1 MIAVLENVVG
11 TISNFFWGPPLF
23 IGVLGTGLYLTI
35 AFKGAYQRN
44 WGFHWQNTFG
54 KMFAGKGEGEGTVSG
69 FAAACTAI
77 ASTIG
82 TGNISGVAVAI
93 TMGGP
98 GALFWMWMTAL
109 VGMSTKAAEIIL
121 GQRYRVKFESI
132 DEYLCGRNYVL
143 KNAMSW
149 GGLAVVLAWQGM
161 LTAPWS
167 LLVQTNAVA
176 DGFEQAFG
184 LPPIVAIVLVVSTL
198 GVTIIGGVRRIAAVA
213 DKVVP
218 FMAMFYIVAGILLV
232 FKNYALIPAVF
243 GGIVRHAFTPIAPV
257 GGFAGASVAMATRWG
272 IARGVYSNESGMG
285 SGMGAH
291 AAAIT
296 DHPVR
301 QASWGW
307 GENLIDTIIVCTIT
321 GFSILF
327 TQVHITHPNA
337 DGAALTTAAFQV
349 AFGPIGGYVVALAG
363 LLFAWTTLLSS
374 YYANEKSVNYCFG
387 DTALNKVMTKVFI
400 VYFLAPMFLA
410 GADTGLLWLV
420 TDTATIIGV
429 VATLVIIWVL
439 RGEILRLHNDFY
451 DRYLPALERG
461 ENPPHVSYV
470 SKP

>member
-1 MIAVLENVVG
+1 MVAVLENIVG

-23 IGVLGTGLYLTI
+23 IMVLGTGLYLTI
-35 AFKGAYQRN
+35 VTKGVYQLRFAFHAK
-44 WGFHWQNTFG
+44 NTFG

-82 TGNISGVAVAI
+82 TGNVAGVAVAI
-93 TMGGP
+93 TYGGP

-109 VGMSTKAAEIIL
+109 VGMATKAAEIIL

-143 KNAMSW
+143 KNAMGW
-149 GGLAVVLAWQGM
+149 HGLAVVLAWQGM

-176 DGFEQAFG
+176 GSFSQAFG
-184 LPPIVAIVLVVSTL
+184 LAPMVGIVLVITTL
-198 GVTIIGGVRRIAAVA
+198 GVTIIGGVRRIASVA

-218 FMAMFYIVAGILLV
+218 FMAILYIVGGVLLIL
-232 FKNYALIPAVF
+232 KNFTLIPAVF
-243 GGIVRHAFTPIAPV
+243 GSIIKYAFTPIAPV
-257 GGFAGASVAMATRWG
+257 GGFAGASVALATRWG
-272 IARGVYSNESGMG
+272 VARGVYSNESGMG

-307 GENLIDTIIVCTIT
+307 GENFIDTIVVCSIT

-327 TQVHITHPNA
+327 TNVHITTDA
-337 DGAALTTAAFQV
+337 QGAALTTAAFQA
-349 AFGPIGGYVVALAG
+349 AFGAIGGYVVAIAG
-363 LLFAWTTLLSS
+363 LLFAWTTLLSA

-387 DTALNKVMTKVFI
+387 DTALNRTMTKVFI

-429 VATLVIIWVL
+429 VATIVIIWAT
-439 RGEILRLHNDFY
+439 RKEILRLHNDFY

-461 ENPPHVSYV
+461 EKPPVVSYV
-470 SKP
+470 TKP

>member
-1 MIAVLENVVG
+1 MLAVIENIVG

-35 AFKGAYQRN
+35 GFKGVYQTRLK
-44 WGFHWQNTFG
+44 FHYDNTFG
-54 KMFAGKGEGEGTVSG
+54 KMFAGKGEGEGTLSG

-82 TGNISGVAVAI
+82 TGNISGVATAI
-93 TMGGP
+93 IMGGP

-143 KNAMSW
+143 KNAMGW
-149 GGLAVVLAWQGM
+149 HGLALVLSVQGL

-184 LPPIVAIVLVVSTL
+184 LPAMVAIILVVVSL
-198 GVTIIGGVRRIAAVA
+198 GITIIGGVHRIAAVA

-218 FMAMFYIVAGILLV
+218 FMAVFYIIAGIALI
-232 FKNYALIPAVF
+232 FKNYSLIPSVF
-243 GGIVRHAFTPIAPV
+243 GAIFRHAFTPIAPV

-307 GENLIDTIIVCTIT
+307 GENFIDTIMVCTIT
-321 GFSILF
+321 GLSILF
-327 TQVHITHPNA
+327 TQAHVVSDA
-337 DGAALTTAAFQV
+337 DGAGLTTAAFQL
-349 AFGPIGGYVVALAG
+349 AFGPIGGWVVALAG
-363 LLFAWTTLLSS
+363 LLFAWTTLLSA
-374 YYANEKSVNYCFG
+374 YYGNEKSVNYVFG
-387 DTALNKVMTKVFI
+387 DTQLNKVMTKVFI

-461 ENPPHVSYV
+461 ENPPVVSFV

>member
-1 MIAVLENVVG
+1 MLTMLENVVG
-11 TISNFFWGPPLF
+11 AISNFFWGPPLF
-23 IGVLGTGLYLTI
+23 IMVLGTGLYLTI

-44 WGFHWQNTFG
+44 WGFHWKNTFG

-82 TGNISGVAVAI
+82 TGNVSGVAVAI

-98 GALFWMWMTAL
+98 GAIFWMWMTAM

-132 DEYLCGRNYVL
+132 DEYLCGRNYVM
-143 KNAMSW
+143 KNAMGW
-149 GGLAVVLAWQGM
+149 HGLAFVLAWQAV

-176 DGFEQAFG
+176 DSLNQAFG
-184 LPPIVAIVLVVSTL
+184 LPVMFGILFVIISL
-198 GVTIIGGVRRIAAVA
+198 GVTIIGGVRRIASVA
-213 DKVVP
+213 DKIVP
-218 FMAMFYIVAGILLV
+218 FMAALYIIGGILLV
-232 FKNYALIPAVF
+232 LKNYALIPSVF
-243 GGIVRHAFTPIAPV
+243 ASIVRHAFTPIAPV
-257 GGFAGASVAMATRWG
+257 GGFAGASVAAATRWG

-291 AAAIT
+291 AAAVT

-307 GENLIDTIIVCTIT
+307 GENLIDTLIVCTIT
-321 GFSILF
+321 GFAILF

-349 AFGPIGGYVVALAG
+349 AFGQFGGYVVAVAS
-363 LLFAWTTLLSS
+363 LLFAWTTLLSA
-374 YYANEKSVNYCFG
+374 YYANEKSLNYIFG
-387 DTALNKVMTKVFI
+387 DTTANK
-400 VYFLAPMFLA
+400 
-410 GADTGLLWLV
+410 
-420 TDTATIIGV
+420 
-429 VATLVIIWVL
+429 
-439 RGEILRLHNDFY
+439 
-451 DRYLPALERG
+451 
-461 ENPPHVSYV
+461 
-470 SKP
+470 

>member
-1 MIAVLENVVG
+1 MLAVLENIVG

-23 IGVLGTGLYLTI
+23 IMVLGTGLYLTI
-35 AFKGAYQRN
+35 ATKGVYQLRAAFHFK
-44 WGFHWQNTFG
+44 NTFG
-54 KMFAGKGEGEGTVSG
+54 KMFAKGDEGEGTVSG

-82 TGNISGVAVAI
+82 TGNVSGVAVAI

-109 VGMSTKAAEIIL
+109 VGMATKAAEIIL

-132 DEYLCGRNYVL
+132 DEYLCGRNYVM
-143 KNAMSW
+143 KNAMGW
-149 GGLAVVLAWQGM
+149 HGLALVLAWQAV

-176 DGFEQAFG
+176 ASLNQAFG
-184 LPPIVAIVLVVSTL
+184 LPMMFGIVFIVVSL
-198 GVTIIGGVRRIAAVA
+198 GVTIIGGVRRIASVA
-213 DKVVP
+213 DKIVP
-218 FMAMFYIVAGILLV
+218 FMAMLYIVGGILLV
-232 FKNYALIPAVF
+232 LKNFTLIPSVF
-243 GGIVRHAFTPIAPV
+243 ASIIKYAFTPIAPV

-321 GFSILF
+321 GFAILF
-327 TQVHITHPNA
+327 TNVHVTTDA
-337 DGAALTTAAFQV
+337 QGAALTTAAFQT
-349 AFGPIGGYVVALAG
+349 AFGTAGGYVVAIAS
-363 LLFAWTTLLSS
+363 LLFAWTTLLSA
-374 YYANEKSVNYCFG
+374 YYVNEKSLNYVFG
-387 DTALNKVMTKVFI
+387 DTATNKTMTYAFI
-400 VYFLAPMFLA
+400 AYFLLPIFLS
-410 GADTGLLWLV
+410 GADTGFLWLV

-429 VATLVIIWVL
+429 VATIVIIWAT
-439 RGEILRLHNDFY
+439 RKEILRLHNDFY
-451 DRYLPALERG
+451 DRYLPALEAG
-461 ENPPHVSYV
+461 ENPARVSYV
-470 SKP
+470 TKP